1 MGKVDLDKKKVAE
14 IIKDFI
20 SGGRGEWD
28 WDDFISIP
36 IKDKYLDS
44 IRERCAGLPEEF
56 PPVKN
61 GEYCNQEG
69 INVLQNYVNVLS
81 E

>member
-1 MGKVDLDKKKVAE
+1 MGKIDLNKKQAAE

-20 SGGRGEWD
+20 DGKGGKWD

-36 IKDKYLDS
+36 IKDRYLDS

-56 PPVKN
+56 PPEK
-61 GEYCNQEG
+61 GGGYCNKDG
-69 INVLQNYVNVLS
+69 LKVLQNYVNELS
-81 E
+81 S